1 MAKIGEI
8 INRVDEMRPNAFS
21 TEQKLRW
28 IASLDGRIAAD
39 VMLMS
44 IEDIR
49 DLQYRYPEDLESE
62 PLVTFP
68 HDDMYDMW
76 LAAQIDLTNGEFDR
90 YQNDML
96 MYNEYYDNFVL
107 WFISTY
113 EPGQGYKRRELEWIA
128 AE

>member
-1 MAKIGEI
+1 MSKIGEI
-8 INRVDEMRPNAFS
+8 ISRVDEMRPNAFS
-21 TEQKLRW
+21 AEQKMRW

-49 DLQYRYPEDLESE
+49 QLEYKYPDDLESE

-68 HDDMYDMW
+68 HDDLYDMW
-76 LAAQIDLTNGEFDR
+76 LAAMIDMENGEFNR
-90 YQNDML
+90 YQNDMVL
-96 MYNEYYDNFVL
+96 YNEYYDNFVL

-113 EPGQGYKRRELEWIA
+113 EPGQGYRRREME
-128 AE
+128 